1 MFEGGIK
8 TVKACLDVLG
18 HVFRRIGTRV
28 FWELLCC
35 VLRGGI
41 ILLMKEQMLFYCGDH
56 DARYVFLLGGERFAG
71 NFLADM
77 RSRYETGGV

>member
-8 TVKACLDVLG
+8 TVKVCLEVLG
-18 HVFRRIGTRV
+18 QKGGLGAF
-28 FWELLCC
+28 
-35 VLRGGI
+35 VLRVKGGGI